1 MKRAAA
7 ALLLLAAAAAQ
18 AASTGSTGNAGSNH
32 GSLGS
37 PGLCEQSGRLTA
49 AQQDGR
55 LRLAAVLRQELEDSG
70 APAVLI
76 ARSGV
81 DLSRFSQRYSHAGI
95 SLRNSPNTP
104 WSVRQL
110 YYACDEGRPR
120 IFDQG
125 LAGFVL
131 AADEAPTAHVWVLLL
146 PAAQAATL
154 QAAALDKVL
163 SLQLLA
169 DTYSANA
176 YPFSTRYQNCNQWV
190 AELLAA
196 AWGGLGRDIQRAQA
210 QAWLLAQGYAPHR
223 FELESPLWIWLAHWV
238 PLLHDDDHPEQDLD
252 LSLFRVSMP
261 ASIKDFVQQ
270 QVPGVQRLELCQ
282 DERHIVLRR
291 GWRPLGAGCEADAG
305 DRRIPL
311 VPSAASALRSP

>member
-176 YPFSTRYQNCNQWV
+176 YPFSLQYQNCNQWV
-190 AELLAA
+190 VEVLAA
-196 AWGGLGRDIQRAQA
+196 ARGRLHGADAPAGTLRARAQGWLQA
-210 QAWLLAQGYAPHR
+210 QRYEPSVVDVGWWPLMWATAFVPWLR
-223 FELESPLWIWLAHWV
+223 N
-238 PLLHDDDHPEQDLD
+238 DDHPPEDWARKIY
-252 LSLFRVSMP
+252 RVSMP
-261 ASIKDFVQQ
+261 ASIDGFMQAQVAGATRLEFCHNTRHVVVRRGGKPIPEGC
-270 QVPGVQRLELCQ
+270 VPGETDTV
-282 DERHIVLRR
+282 I
-291 GWRPLGAGCEADAG
+291 
-305 DRRIPL
+305 
-311 VPSAASALRSP
+311 ALD